1 MITTVYSNIAA
12 MSISRSITTA
22 AIIAVVAIDTVITA
36 IVTVGIAIVIAVIVT
51 HVAIVIVIVIVTSVV
66 SVTTNFA
73 VGSLAV
79 CSRHSVDVAARI
91 AANDVRTR
99 CTYRLYSTFRSYGP
113 WPRFQVDP

>member
-51 HVAIVIVIVIVTSVV
+51 HVAIVIVIVTSVV

-99 CTYRLYSTFRSYGP
+99 RTYRLYSTFRSYGP

>member
-1 MITTVYSNIAA
+1 
-12 MSISRSITTA
+12 MSISRSISTA
-22 AIIAVVAIDTVITA
+22 AIIAVVAIVTVITA
-36 IVTVGIAIVIAVIVT
+36 IVTVDIAIVIVT
-51 HVAIVIVIVIVTSVV
+51 DVAIVIAIVTSVV

-79 CSRHSVDVAARI
+79 CSRHSIDVAARI

-99 CTYRLYSTFRSYGP
+99 CTYRLYSTFRNYGP

>member
-1 MITTVYSNIAA
+1 

-22 AIIAVVAIDTVITA
+22 AIIAVVAIVTVAIT
-36 IVTVGIAIVIAVIVT
+36 IVTVGIAIVIAVIAIVT
-51 HVAIVIVIVIVTSVV
+51 DVAIVIAIVTSVV

-99 CTYRLYSTFRSYGP
+99 CTYRLYSTFRNYGP